1 VALTARRAQNARL
14 RERHRADG
22 LSHAFAASASGW
34 ALTAAAA
41 IQTVSVS
48 SDWGGRMIEALN
60 RILVASDLSP
70 YADDALTRASRLAHE
85 HGAALTVLNVVE
97 RVLGADA
104 PPENLVKLLVGE
116 ADDMVPALKQQAAQ
130 RLRDKLAALAPGRFE
145 IAVRVGAAFLE
156 IIHQAREQGCELIAL
171 GAHGG
176 HYLKDWLLGSTA
188 ERVVRKGDRP
198 VLVVKR
204 SPRAPYRRV
213 LAAVDFSDTARR
225 ALSFALRLAPKARVT
240 LLNVYDLSQAAT
252 ASVDRMTSEEF
263 LRLQGEFESAQRVR
277 LGALASE
284 IGIDP
289 DKATCLVRYGYP
301 GTVINAVIA
310 ELRTDLVVIGT
321 RGLTGVQHLLLGS
334 VAEHVLRES
343 RCDVLT
349 VPPAA
354 IRFALP

>member
-1 VALTARRAQNARL
+1 
-14 RERHRADG
+14 
-22 LSHAFAASASGW
+22 
-34 ALTAAAA
+34 
-41 IQTVSVS
+41 
-48 SDWGGRMIEALN
+48 MEALN
-60 RILVASDLSP
+60 RILVASDLSAH
-70 YADDALTRASRLAHE
+70 ADYALTRASRLAHE

-97 RVLGADA
+97 RVVGADA
-104 PPENLVKLLVGE
+104 PPENLVKLLVGA
-116 ADDMVPALKQQAAQ
+116 ADEMVPALKQQAGQ
-130 RLRDKLAALAPGRFE
+130 RLREKLAALAPGRVE
-145 IAVRVGAAFLE
+145 VAVRVGSAFLE

-204 SPRAPYRRV
+204 PPRAPYRRV

-225 ALSFALRLAPKARVT
+225 ALSFALRIAPKARVT

-252 ASVDRMTSEEF
+252 AAVDRMTSEEF
-263 LRLQGEFESAQRVR
+263 LRLQGEFETAQRAR
-277 LGALASE
+277 LGALAGE
-284 IGIDP
+284 LGLVP
-289 DKATCLVRYGYP
+289 DRATSLVRHGYP
-301 GTVINAVIA
+301 GTVISAVIA

-354 IRFALP
+354 VRFALP